1 MILTVFQ
8 LQNRFAPLPR
18 NLHIIFAVAAT
29 VLFLVLYL
37 RNKKLSDLLWML
49 VLDTTVILQFF
60 GDPITATAVGIVEVI
75 LIALLI
81 WTTNKES
88 KEEKARIAAEMAAEA
103 DPMDELDERV
113 KSERKAIIDDNK
125 VDVIQD
131 AFEGEDWSHDYGGN
145 S

>member
-103 DPMDELDERV
+103 DPMDELDELV

-131 AFEGEDWSHDYGGN
+131 AFEGEDLSHD
-145 S
+145 

>member
-103 DPMDELDERV
+103 DPMDELAELV

-131 AFEGEDWSHDYGGN
+131 AFEGEDLSHD
-145 S
+145 